1 MNTKNK
7 KDDAE
12 NLDVLRKIGS
22 NPQSS
27 QRQLAK
33 ELGFSL
39 GKLNYCLNALIEI
52 GFVKVKNFNNSTKK
66 IKYVYTLTPKG
77 IKQKAV
83 ITNQFIIKKKQE
95 YDKLMLYFKS

>member
-33 ELGFSL
+33 ELGL
-39 GKLNYCLNALIEI
+39 
-52 GFVKVKNFNNSTKK
+52 V
-66 IKYVYTLTPKG
+66 
-77 IKQKAV
+77 
-83 ITNQFIIKKKQE
+83 
-95 YDKLMLYFKS
+95 